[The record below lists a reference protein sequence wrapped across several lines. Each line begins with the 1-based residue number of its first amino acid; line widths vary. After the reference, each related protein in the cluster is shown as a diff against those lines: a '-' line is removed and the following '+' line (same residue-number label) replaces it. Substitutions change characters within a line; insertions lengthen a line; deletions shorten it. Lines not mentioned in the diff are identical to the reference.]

1 MINSSL
7 QSMFT
12 DSKPVNDPTITVT
25 VSLKCSKLVEDLAS
39 TLMQE
44 LIRVA
49 GPVGDA
55 MLRGVDSEGIRK
67 YLATL
72 GWLRRVQSTGSWSK
86 PSQQYKRFL
95 RSAACPVLWYQVL
108 IGMGKAIDRDY
119 SVEFVPGTSIDE
131 ADLIDPDTLQEI
143 SDIMFRLQNNGFKV
157 CAGIPLGEEGEL
169 DFMAMAHV
177 EDSVVSYRRTHP
189 VYGFLASFFASHEVS
204 NSLGALVRVRYG
216 YDSDYRVMLS
226 RVVAGVGGE

>member
-1 MINSSL
+1 MINTNL

-25 VSLKCSKLVEDLAS
+25 VALRCSKLVEDLAS

-55 MLRGVDSEGIRK
+55 MLRDVDVESIRK

-72 GWLRRVQSTGSWSK
+72 GWLRRVQSTRSWTKSNLDYK
-86 PSQQYKRFL
+86 PFVRN
-95 RSAACPVLWYQVL
+95 AACPVLWYQVL
-108 IGMGKAIDRDY
+108 IGMGKAVDRDY
-119 SVEFVPGTSIDE
+119 SIEFVPGTSIDE
-131 ADLIDPDTLQEI
+131 ADLIDPDTLREI
-143 SDIMFRLQNNGFKV
+143 SDVMFRLQNNGFKV
-157 CAGIPLGEEGEL
+157 CAGIPTGEEGEL

-204 NSLGALVRVRYG
+204 NALGALVRVRYG